1 MTNKERLEVLADKVR
16 QAKRFIQNGERVF
29 KGEQRQKKAQ
39 AFMQILD
46 ETGVNYTVTEFKK
59 MVILSPVDVEENH
72 ETDEYKIMN

>member
-46 ETGVNYTVTEFKK
+46 ETGVKYTLTEFKK
-59 MVILSPVDVEENH
+59 MIILSPVDVEENH

>member
-46 ETGVNYTVTEFKK
+46 ETGVTYTVTEFKK
-59 MVILSPVDVEENH
+59 MIILSPVDVKEEQ
-72 ETDEYKIMN
+72 